1 LRGIFFSP
9 LFSVLK
15 TKGGNKEE
23 KMKRRESSFG
33 KAFLK
38 PFCFAKAFMENT
50 SWKKRFAMVEIAI
63 VLCSVFLVATLPAIA
78 ADQTTQKVSANLV
91 TTASENDY
99 VLGVYGNANED
110 DTIDMRDLTYVKL
123 IFFGKKSETELADA
137 KYDGKINPLDFIQI
151 KLIIVGKEKE
161 LTVVDTVDR
170 IVTVKKPVERI
181 VAFCPGLAPTQI
193 LDVVDKVVGVTKY
206 TKKEEYSILYPEL
219 SKLPRVG
226 SYFQPDY
233 EKILE
238 LEPDLVITYGKPLWK
253 PGSASEE
260 LVEILKPVG
269 GVAIG
274 LNFYTPF
281 EQVEE
286 MKKLGYILDKEKEA
300 EEFTDFYKGVL
311 NPIKE
316 KTEKLSEEDKPR
328 IYYEQKKYQTF
339 TKLSGYQQII
349 DLDGGINIAAD
360 LAGMWCYVDPEW
372 VMIENPDIVL
382 KKIRHGAWATDN
394 LIPMKEAREEFM
406 NRPELANVTAVKDG
420 KVYVFSIGMG
430 AHTHFI
436 TTAYIAKW
444 FHPTLFEDLDP
455 KAIHQEY
462 LTKFLGLDYDLD
474 KHGVFVYHPEQH
486 PDGH

>member
-1 LRGIFFSP
+1 
-9 LFSVLK
+9 
-15 TKGGNKEE
+15 
-23 KMKRRESSFG
+23 MKRVESSFG
-33 KAFLK
+33 KAFL
-38 PFCFAKAFMENT
+38 
-50 SWKKRFAMVEIAI
+50 SKKRFALLEIAI
-63 VLCSVFLVATLPAIA
+63 VLCSLFLVALPAIA
-78 ADQTTQKVSANLV
+78 ADQTMQKVSANTV
-91 TTASENDY
+91 TTASE
-99 VLGVYGNANED
+99 VEHPLGIYGNANED

-123 IFFGKKSETELADA
+123 IFFGKKPETELADA
-137 KYDGKINPLDFIQI
+137 KYDGKINPLDFVQI

-161 LTVVDTVDR
+161 LTLIDSADR

-193 LDVVDKVVGVTKY
+193 LNVEDKVVGVTKY
-206 TKKEEYSILYPEL
+206 TKKEDYSILYPEL

-233 EKILE
+233 EKIIE
-238 LEPDLVITYGKPLWK
+238 LKPDIVITYGKPLWK
-253 PGSASEE
+253 PESASEE
-260 LVEILKPVG
+260 LVEILKPAG

-300 EEFTDFYKGVL
+300 EELVGFYKGVL

-328 IYYEQKKYQTF
+328 IYFELKKYQTF

-360 LAGMWCYVDPEW
+360 LTGGMWCYVDPEW
-372 VMIENPDIVL
+372 VMIHNPDIVL
-382 KKIRHGAWATDN
+382 KKIRHSAWATDD
-394 LIPMKEAREEFM
+394 LMPMKEAREEFM

-444 FHPTLFEDLDP
+444 FHPKLFEDLDP

-474 KHGVFVYHPEQH
+474 QHGVFVYHPEQH